1 MKKIAVFASGGG
13 TNFQAL
19 IDGVHKKEL
28 GFIEILFID
37 RESAYAKERAIQNS
51 IPWVY
56 IGKKKFSDNESKAEY
71 ILQNLLDHDI
81 DLIILAGFLGFIDEK
96 IIRQYDKKIINIH
109 PSLIPKY
116 SGKGFYGQKVHE
128 AVLKNKDK
136 ETGVT
141 IHFVDEG
148 IDTGDIIIQEKVSV
162 LSDDTMDS
170 LSSRV
175 LKIEHKLLISTV
187 KKLLRSDVS

>member
-28 GFIEILFID
+28 GVIEILFID
-37 RESAYAKERAIQNS
+37 RESAYAKERAIQNN

-56 IGKKKFSDNESKAEY
+56 IGKKKFPDSESKVEY

-81 DLIILAGFLGFIDEK
+81 DLIVLAGFLGFIDGK
-96 IIRQYDKKIINIH
+96 IIRQYDKKIINVH

-116 SGKGFYGQKVHE
+116 CGKGFYGQRVHE

-148 IDTGDIIIQEKVSV
+148 IDTGEIIIQEKVSV
-162 LSDDTMDS
+162 LNDDTIDS

>member
-1 MKKIAVFASGGG
+1 MKKIAVFASGSG

-28 GFIEILFID
+28 AFIEILFID
-37 RESAYAKERAIQNS
+37 RESAYAKERAIQNN

-71 ILQNLLDHDI
+71 ILQNLLDYDI

-128 AVLKNKDK
+128 AVLKN
-136 ETGVT
+136 
-141 IHFVDEG
+141 
-148 IDTGDIIIQEKVSV
+148 
-162 LSDDTMDS
+162 
-170 LSSRV
+170 
-175 LKIEHKLLISTV
+175 
-187 KKLLRSDVS
+187 

>member
-37 RESAYAKERAIQNS
+37 RESAYAKERAIQNN

-162 LSDDTMDS
+162 FSDDTLDS

>member
-13 TNFQAL
+13 TNFQSL

-37 RESAYAKERAIQNS
+37 RESAYAKERAIENN
-51 IPWVY
+51 IPWIYV
-56 IGKKKFSDNESKAEY
+56 GKKKFSDNESKTEY

-81 DLIILAGFLGFIDEK
+81 DLIILAGYLGIIDEK
-96 IIRQYDKKIINIH
+96 IIRQYDKKIINVH

-116 SGKGFYGQKVHE
+116 CGKGFYGQKVHE

-148 IDTGDIIIQEKVSV
+148 IDTGEIIVQERVSV
-162 LSDDTMDS
+162 LSGDAIDS

-175 LKIEHKLLISTV
+175 LKVEHNILISAV
-187 KKLLRSDVS
+187 KKLLRSDI

>member
-1 MKKIAVFASGGG
+1 MKKIAVFASGSG

-19 IDGVHKKEL
+19 IDEVHKKEIAS
-28 GFIEILFID
+28 IEILFFD
-37 RESAYAKERAIQNS
+37 RELAYAKERAIKNN

-56 IGKKKFSDNESKAEY
+56 IGKKKFPDNESKAEY
-71 ILQNLLDHDI
+71 ILQNLLDHNI
-81 DLIILAGFLGFIDEK
+81 DLIVLAGFLGFIDEK
-96 IIRQYDKKIINIH
+96 IIQQYDKKIINIH
-109 PSLIPKY
+109 PALIPKY
-116 SGKGFYGQKVHE
+116 CGKGFYGHKVHE

-148 IDTGDIIIQEKVSV
+148 IDTGEIIIQEKVSV
-162 LSDDTMDS
+162 LRNDTVET

-175 LKIEHKLLISTV
+175 LKTEHKLLISTV
-187 KKLLRSDVS
+187 RKLLRSDI